1 MATKAAPIIGASRPR
16 LAGDIVWLG
25 FTGFVLALLLGIMCW
40 PLSAELSPRNTASA
54 EPAKP
59 TATLPPGAGTGSAA
73 TASLPAFAAG
83 TSKTRLG
90 ASMTLSDDTKEGS
103 SSPAPTEQ
111 ARAKLSRLNLEPPSA
126 KSASPTSAAHNPAAH
141 RLRPHHPRVRPHA
154 PEDVAQLTPP
164 ADLR

>member
-16 LAGDIVWLG
+16 LAGDILWLG

-40 PLSAELSPRNTASA
+40 RLSAELSPRNTASA

-59 TATLPPGAGTGSAA
+59 TVTFPPGAGTGSIA
-73 TASLPAFAAG
+73 TASLPALAAG
-83 TSKTRLG
+83 TSITRLG
-90 ASMTLSDDTKEGS
+90 GWVAPSDDTKEGS

-111 ARAKLSRLNLEPPSA
+111 ARAKLSRLNLEPPPA